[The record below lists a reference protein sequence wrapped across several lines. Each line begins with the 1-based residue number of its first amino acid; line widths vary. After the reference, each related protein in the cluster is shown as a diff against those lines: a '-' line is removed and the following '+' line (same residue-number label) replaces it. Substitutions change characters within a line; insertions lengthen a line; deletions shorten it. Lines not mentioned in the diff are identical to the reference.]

1 MKLVIMHARE
11 GQPGQQVLGG
21 ARLGLVLAAMLATAA
36 LIGATIQRYLTPI
49 APPAYAVDWASYSQ
63 SKQPER
69 DAAFL
74 RENVSLLA
82 AKVGELQAKLVSVDG
97 VGRRVAKV
105 AGVAYTDPELAA
117 DLNAPAQA
125 SEVMDNLFTDRQPPA
140 AQLSAEEIGR
150 QLDELQARL
159 LQQTENLHMLDVAL
173 TRRSADQARLP
184 SSMPITNYPYLSSSY
199 GWRRNPV
206 THRYAMHEGLDFA
219 APSGTPI
226 LAASGGVVLEA
237 RYQSGYGNAVEIDHG
252 DGMITRYAHASKL
265 LVKPGELV
273 GRGQEIALVGS
284 TGQSTGPHLHFE
296 VRLAGQPLDPRLFLK
311 SQDAV
316 RPIVAQASAM
326 TAPAGTGQA
335 KAAGAKTP
343 GDAIARAND
352 ASATPAVT
360 H

>member
-1 MKLVIMHARE
+1 LKLVIMHARE

-21 ARLGLVLAAMLATAA
+21 ARLWLVLAAFLATAA
-36 LIGATIQRYLTPI
+36 LIGATVQRYLTPI
-49 APPAYAVDWASYSQ
+49 APPAYSVDWAAYSPGG
-63 SKQPER
+63 QPER
-69 DAAFL
+69 DSAFL
-74 RENVSLLA
+74 RENVALLA
-82 AKVGELQAKLVSVDG
+82 AKVGELQAKLVGIDS

-117 DLNAPAQA
+117 GLNAPAKAEQ
-125 SEVMDNLFTDRQPPA
+125 VMDNLFTDRQPPPM
-140 AQLSAEEIGR
+140 QESAEALGR

-159 LQQTENLHMLDVAL
+159 LQQTDNLRMLDVAL

-184 SSMPITNYPYLSSSY
+184 STMPVSDYPFLSSSY

-226 LAASGGVVLEA
+226 LAASGGVVLES
-237 RYQSGYGNAVEIDHG
+237 RFQSGYGNTVEVDHG

-273 GRGQEIALVGS
+273 SRGQQIALVGS

-296 VRLAGQPLDPRLFLK
+296 VRLEGQPLDPRLFLK
-311 SQDAV
+311 SPDAT
-316 RPIVAQASAM
+316 RPVVAQASGLPASGQ
-326 TAPAGTGQA
+326 AAGTATGSA
-335 KAAGAKTP
+335 V
-343 GDAIARAND
+343 ARAGPV
-352 ASATPAVT
+352 PAQSVT
-360 H
+360 R